1 MDKIKD
7 KKRIAK
13 LKTEIN
19 CHRYQYHVL
28 DKLDISDAAFDA
40 LKNELEELELQY
52 PDLVTADS
60 PTQKVG
66 GEALD
71 KFKKVE
77 HLSAM
82 LSLNDAFGEEEIR
95 AWEKRIL
102 KILNPTP
109 PPLSLRG
116 GVGGVKIGGRE
127 LNYFCELKLDG
138 LAVSLIYEQ
147 GCLARGATRGDGQIG
162 EDITQNLKTIGAI
175 PLVLRRP
182 DESELRKTGFNDGQ
196 IKKILAAIKSGTIEI
211 RGEAIMTKT
220 VFEKLNKKYKKEG
233 KPLLANSRNGA
244 AGSLRQLDPK
254 ITAQRQLDFFAYA
267 LTTDLG
273 LAKHEQEHQLIRLL
287 GLPSFSANGAKQY
300 ARRCADLE
308 EVIAFHNH
316 WADRRGALPFGCDG
330 VVVAIDDISLRA
342 KLGVVG
348 KAPRWMQAYKFSGEE
363 ATTVVEDIIL
373 QIGRTGILTPVAVLK
388 PVSVGGVIVSRAT
401 LHNEDEIKR
410 LGLKI
415 GDTVIV
421 QRAGDVIPDII
432 NILPKLR
439 SGQEKDF
446 HMPKVCP
453 MCGGRVEQRAV
464 SLGK

>member
-1 MDKIKD
+1 M
-7 KKRIAK
+7 
-13 LKTEIN
+13 
-19 CHRYQYHVL
+19 
-28 DKLDISDAAFDA
+28 
-40 LKNELEELELQY
+40 
-52 PDLVTADS
+52 
-60 PTQKVG
+60 
-66 GEALD
+66 
-71 KFKKVE
+71 
-77 HLSAM
+77 
-82 LSLNDAFGEEEIR
+82 
-95 AWEKRIL
+95 
-102 KILNPTP
+102 
-109 PPLSLRG
+109 
-116 GVGGVKIGGRE
+116 
-127 LNYFCELKLDG
+127 
-138 LAVSLIYEQ
+138 
-147 GCLARGATRGDGQIG
+147 
-162 EDITQNLKTIGAI
+162 
-175 PLVLRRP
+175 
-182 DESELRKTGFNDGQ
+182 
-196 IKKILAAIKSGTIEI
+196 
-211 RGEAIMTKT
+211 
-220 VFEKLNKKYKKEG
+220 
-233 KPLLANSRNGA
+233 
-244 AGSLRQLDPK
+244 
-254 ITAQRQLDFFAYA
+254 DFFAYA

-300 ARRCADLE
+300 ARRCADLK

-316 WADRRGALPFGCDG
+316 WAEHRGALPFGCDG

-342 KLGVVG
+342 KIGVVG

-453 MCGGRVEQRAV
+453 MC
-464 SLGK
+464 